1 MLVLEMLGRLT
12 PKTPSLNPIGGKPE
26 TTWEDVAAS
35 LPHLCRH
42 GTLYMYAKY
51 IDIRSDPELL
61 AEAKAVALARYG
73 HEESLRVKALASI
86 ALDQALNAGHCPHC
100 QGTGQ
105 TTNREGFEQCSHCNG
120 TGRAKELSQRQLM
133 SALHVGVNNLK
144 NLWRPRLNE
153 LLTDYQGYD
162 MAAEESLRRLKKN
175 N

>member
-26 TTWEDVAAS
+26 TTWEDVAGS

-51 IDIRSDPELL
+51 IDIRNDPELH

-73 HEESLRVKALASI
+73 HQDALRVKALASI
-86 ALDQALNAGHCPHC
+86 ALDQALNLGHCQHC
-100 QGTGQ
+100 QGSGQ
-105 TTNREGFEQCSHCNG
+105 IANREGFAQCSHCNG

-133 SALHVGVNNLK
+133 RSLHASTDKVK

-153 LLTDYQGYD
+153 LLADYQGYD
-162 MAAEESLRRLKKN
+162 MAAEESLKRLRS
-175 N
+175 